1 MTDAKECFRHFVVY
15 GTVTLETGY
24 RSNKRFGVVAKGLEA
39 AIRVAHERYPG
50 IVIYDASHQGVID
63 AIDAEASVL
72 LTELDEVKLVK
83 ENCVSL

>member
-15 GTVTLETGY
+15 GTVTLDTGF

-63 AIDAEASVL
+63 AIDEEASVL
-72 LTELDEVKLVK
+72 MCRIE
-83 ENCVSL
+83 